1 MKLNFRTGIGFDVHA
16 FVEGRKLI
24 IGGVEIHS
32 DKGLEGH
39 SDADVLLHAIC
50 DAMLG
55 ALALGDIGIHFPN
68 SDAKWK
74 DADSAILLNHV
85 NELIQSKGYE
95 LGNLDCVLA
104 MQKPQISPYVE
115 KIIKRISEI
124 LNADV
129 EQISIKAT
137 TTEKLGFVGRTEG
150 VASFAT
156 VASCQLAHHPFV
168 VLC

>member
-16 FVEGRKLI
+16 FSEGRKLI
-24 IGGVEIHS
+24 IGGIEIPFE
-32 DKGLEGH
+32 KGLEGH

-68 SDAKWK
+68 TDAKWK
-74 DADSAILLNHV
+74 DADSTMLLKHV
-85 NELIQSKGYE
+85 MSLVDEKGYE

-104 MQKPQISPYVE
+104 MEKPKLSPYLVQITT
-115 KIIKRISEI
+115 KLSSI
-124 LNADV
+124 LRVDV
-129 EQISIKAT
+129 DQISIKAT
-137 TTEKLGFVGRTEG
+137 TTEKLGFIGRTEG

-156 VASCQLAHHPFV
+156 VLLV
-168 VLC
+168 KKDVNV

>member
-1 MKLNFRTGIGFDVHA
+1 LKLNFRTGFGFDVHA
-16 FVEGRKLI
+16 YVEGRKLI
-24 IGGVEIHS
+24 IGGVEIPF

-68 SDAKWK
+68 TDERWK
-74 DADSAILLNHV
+74 DADSKILLRHV
-85 NELIQSKGYE
+85 NELIISNGYK

-104 MQKPQISPYVE
+104 MEKPKISPYVDQ
-115 KIIKRISEI
+115 IRSHISAI
-124 LNADV
+124 LNTDI

-150 VASFAT
+150 VVSFAT
-156 VASCQLAHHPFV
+156 VLLMKKDLNV
-168 VLC
+168 

>member
-1 MKLNFRTGIGFDVHA
+1 MKLNFRTGFGFDVHA
-16 FVEGRKLI
+16 FAEGRKLI
-24 IGGVEIHS
+24 IGGVEIPS
-32 DKGLEGH
+32 EKGLEGH

-68 SDAKWK
+68 SDARWK
-74 DADSAILLNHV
+74 DADSAVLLRQV
-85 NELIQSKGYE
+85 NELIHSKGYE

-104 MQKPQISPYVE
+104 MEKPKISPYVE
-115 KIIKRISEI
+115 QIRNRISEM

-150 VASFAT
+150 VVAFAT
-156 VASCQLAHHPFV
+156 VLLTKKDLNV
-168 VLC
+168 

>member
-1 MKLNFRTGIGFDVHA
+1 LKLNFRTGFGFDVHA
-16 FVEGRKLI
+16 FVEGRKLV
-24 IGGVEIHS
+24 IGGIEIPF

-68 SDAKWK
+68 TEEKWK
-74 DADSAILLNHV
+74 DADSALLLKHV
-85 NELIQSKGYE
+85 NELINSKGYE

-104 MQKPQISPYVE
+104 MEKPKISPYVE
-115 KIIKRISEI
+115 QIRNRISEL
-124 LNADV
+124 LNASTD
-129 EQISIKAT
+129 QISIKAT

-150 VASFAT
+150 VVAFAT
-156 VASCQLAHHPFV
+156 VLLAKKDLNV
-168 VLC
+168 

>member
-1 MKLNFRTGIGFDVHA
+1 LKLNFRTGFGFDVHA
-16 FVEGRKLI
+16 FAEGRKLI
-24 IGGVEIHS
+24 IGGVEIPF

-68 SDAKWK
+68 TDERWK
-74 DADSAILLNHV
+74 DADSTLLLKHV
-85 NELIQSKGYE
+85 NELINSKGYE

-104 MQKPQISPYVE
+104 MEKPKISPYVE
-115 KIIKRISEI
+115 QIRNRISEM

-150 VASFAT
+150 VVSFAT
-156 VASCQLAHHPFV
+156 VLLV
-168 VLC
+168 KKDLNV

>member
-1 MKLNFRTGIGFDVHA
+1 MIKIGQGYDVHKL
-16 FVEGRKLI
+16 VPGRKLI
-24 IGGVEIHS
+24 IGGVEIPF
-32 DKGLEGH
+32 DLGLEGH

-68 SDAKWK
+68 TDEKWK
-74 DADSAILLNHV
+74 DADSTLLLNYV
-85 NELIQSKGYE
+85 NELINSMGYE

-104 MQKPQISPYVE
+104 MEKPKISPYVE
-115 KIIKRISEI
+115 QIRNRISEM

-150 VASFAT
+150 VVSFAT
-156 VASCQLAHHPFV
+156 VLLAKKDLNV
-168 VLC
+168 

>member
-1 MKLNFRTGIGFDVHA
+1 LKIDFRTGFGFDVHA

-24 IGGVEIHS
+24 IGGIEIPF

-68 SDAKWK
+68 TDLKWK
-74 DADSAILLNHV
+74 NADSAFLLKHV
-85 NELIQSKGYE
+85 NELINSKGYE

-104 MQKPQISPYVE
+104 MQNPKISPYVE
-115 KIIKRISEI
+115 QIRNRISEL
-124 LNADV
+124 LNAAA

-150 VASFAT
+150 VVAFAT
-156 VASCQLAHHPFV
+156 VLLTKKEINV
-168 VLC
+168 

>member
-1 MKLNFRTGIGFDVHA
+1 LKLNFRTGFGFDVHA
-16 FVEGRKLI
+16 FAEGRKLI
-24 IGGVEIHS
+24 IGGVEIPS
-32 DKGLEGH
+32 DKGLDGH

-68 SDAKWK
+68 TEEKWK
-74 DADSAILLNHV
+74 NADSSILLRLV
-85 NELIQSKGYE
+85 YELIQGKGYE
-95 LGNLDCVLA
+95 LGNLDCVIA
-104 MQKPQISPYVE
+104 MEKPKISPYVE
-115 KIIKRISEI
+115 KIRNRISEI

-137 TTEKLGFVGRTEG
+137 TTERLGFIGRTEG

-156 VASCQLAHHPFV
+156 VLLSKKEMNV
-168 VLC
+168 

>member
-1 MKLNFRTGIGFDVHA
+1 MKLNFRTGFGFDVHSFA
-16 FVEGRKLI
+16 EGRKLI
-24 IGGVEIHS
+24 IGGVEIPF

-68 SDAKWK
+68 TDERWK
-74 DADSAILLNHV
+74 DADSTLLLKNV
-85 NELIQSKGYE
+85 NELINSKGYE

-104 MQKPQISPYVE
+104 MEKPKISPYVE
-115 KIIKRISEI
+115 QIRNRISEM

-137 TTEKLGFVGRTEG
+137 TTEKLGFVGRAEG
-150 VASFAT
+150 VVSFAT
-156 VASCQLAHHPFV
+156 VLLAKKDLNV
-168 VLC
+168 